1 MYATSAATIQIAFT
15 LGERAFRAGTS
26 YHTHV
31 NDRIG
36 AAVRRDVINGRTVN
50 NMESTLTVDWQRR
63 LEIEATIIDYW
74 HNVDHHWGRDA
85 HLFYTEDASFST
97 SERTRTGRAAIAQF
111 YSGRRDRGARVARH
125 VISNLRVTLQGDAAA
140 ATESILLLFASDG
153 EPVLP
158 SAPPIMIADVRE
170 SFRRGADGRWLC
182 ASRAIIALFKG
193 GAPTT
198 S

>member
-1 MYATSAATIQIAFT
+1 MNGASQAAARQQLPQSLI
-15 LGERAFRAGTS
+15 L
-26 YHTHV
+26 
-31 NDRIG
+31 
-36 AAVRRDVINGRTVN
+36 
-50 NMESTLTVDWQRR
+50 R
-63 LEIEATIIDYW
+63 LEIEAAIIDYW

-85 HLFYTEDASFST
+85 HLFYTDDASFST

-111 YSGRRDRGARVARH
+111 YSARQDRGARIARH
-125 VISNLRVTLQGDAAA
+125 VISNLRVSAAGDDAANA
-140 ATESILLLFASDG
+140 ESILLLHAADG

-170 SFRRGADGRWLC
+170 SFRRGADGHWLC
-182 ASRAIIALFKG
+182 ASRAIAALFKG